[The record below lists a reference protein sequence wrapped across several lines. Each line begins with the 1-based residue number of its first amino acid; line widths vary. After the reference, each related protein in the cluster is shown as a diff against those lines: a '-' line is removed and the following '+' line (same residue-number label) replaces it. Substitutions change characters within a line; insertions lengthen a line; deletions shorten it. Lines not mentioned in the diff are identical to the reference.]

1 MKRFE
6 IPKQFK
12 KALLARF
19 DHSNAI
25 RVADLKVIVQPCP
38 FCREFSSCG
47 SCPLGKYETDDNY
60 GCLVVLEALV
70 GYASWS
76 EVFDFN
82 REAVWWKAKD
92 ASEVA
97 VLFARIRR
105 NALKLVEW
113 V

>member
-12 KALLARF
+12 EALLARF
-19 DHSNAI
+19 DPSNAI
-25 RVADLKVIVQPCP
+25 RVADLEVIAQPCP
-38 FCREFSSCG
+38 LCRQFSCSG
-47 SCPLGKYETDDNY
+47 CPLQKYETEGKF
-60 GCLVVLEALV
+60 GCLTILEALV
-70 GYASWS
+70 GYASWF
-76 EVFDFN
+76 EVFDLN

-92 ASEVA
+92 ASDVA

-105 NALKLVEW
+105 NARRLIEW